1 MRVFRYALTVCARHP
16 IYLVIYVGF
25 LSLMGL
31 FMAGGLTFGAES
43 DDFAATEVPFTV
55 VDRDGGAIAAG
66 LAEFLDGQ
74 GEAVEVPD
82 EARALQD
89 AAATGR
95 TNYLLVIP
103 GGFGDA
109 FMESARAGEEAPVL
123 ECVFSFESMQAML
136 VDTQVT
142 QYLGLLRAAA
152 ALAPDADQDA
162 VVARAD
168 AAAAAKA
175 PVEVA
180 RAPEAAVGADR
191 FVFYLM
197 WSAYPLTAAIVV
209 SVGIIMGAFNRTDV
223 RRRVLVSAESG
234 LGLGVQK
241 ALAGV
246 VVTVG
251 VWAVIM
257 AVGLAAFA
265 DAAACLPAP
274 TVALAL
280 FAELLFAL
288 TPLALG
294 FLLGQLG
301 VSETASNS
309 VGNIVG
315 IVFTFFGGAWVS
327 LSLLP
332 EAVRVVAAFSP
343 VYWLTEALNACVVAG
358 SDSAAA
364 LADALPCLG
373 VLVLFAAALFATALV
388 AGRLRAQSGQA
399 GGNAAAA
406 SPR

>member
-1 MRVFRYALTVCARHP
+1 MRVFKYALTVCARHP
-16 IYLVIYVGF
+16 IYLIIYVGF

-31 FMAGGLTFGAES
+31 FMAGGLTFGGES
-43 DDFAATEVPFTV
+43 DDFEATRVPFTV

-66 LAEFLDGQ
+66 LAAFLDGQ

-89 AAATGR
+89 AVATGR
-95 TNYLLVIP
+95 TNYLLIIP
-103 GGFGDA
+103 EGYGEA
-109 FMESARAGEEAPVL
+109 FMEAARSGAEAPDL
-123 ECVFSFESMQAML
+123 ECVFSFESMQGML

-152 ALAPDADQDA
+152 ALAPDASQDA

-168 AAAAAKA
+168 AAAEAKA
-175 PVEVA
+175 SVEVA
-180 RAPEAAVGADR
+180 QAPEAAVGADR

-197 WSAYPLTAAIVV
+197 WSTYPLTAAIVV
-209 SVGIIMGAFNRTDV
+209 TVGTIMGAFNRTDV

-234 LGLGVQK
+234 LAVGLGK
-241 ALAGV
+241 AAAGA
-246 VVTVG
+246 VVTIG
-251 VWAVIM
+251 VWAAIM
-257 AVGLAAFA
+257 AVGLVAFA
-265 DAAACLPAP
+265 DAAACLPPA
-274 TVALAL
+274 TLALAL
-280 FAELLFAL
+280 LAELLFAL
-288 TPLALG
+288 TPLSLG

-301 VSETASNS
+301 ASEMTSNS

-315 IVFTFFGGAWVS
+315 MVITFFGGVWVS

-343 VYWLTEALNACVVAG
+343 VYWLTEALDACVTAG
-358 SDSAAA
+358 TDSAAA
-364 LADALPCLG
+364 LASALPCLG
-373 VLVLFAAALFATALV
+373 ILLLFAGALFAAALV

-406 SPR
+406 APR